1 MIERFLLAQK
11 EVYNLALEE
20 IESGRKRTHWMWFIF
35 PQITGLG
42 HSLKSI
48 FYSIKNVEEAEEY
61 LEHPLLGHRLREI
74 SQKLLELNTD
84 DPTGVF
90 GSTDA
95 IKLRSCITLF
105 DVVEPESVFNKV
117 LMKFFDGER
126 DSRTL
131 KILADQRLLADQNNH
146 INTLIIKSFMT
157 PDKTPLMKRSLVLIG
172 AICGD
177 IIGSWYEFC
186 STKQLDFDLFTDQS
200 RFTDDT
206 VCSIAV
212 ADALMNGN
220 DFVSKLKYWCRKYPK
235 AGYGGNFNW
244 WFRQDNPQPYNSWG
258 NGSAMRVSAVGAFAK
273 SMKETLALAEESAIV
288 SHNHPEGVKGAQATA
303 LAINLAVRGCSKE
316 EIKVQIET
324 NFGYDL
330 DRKYADIQPRYT
342 FDVSCQGS
350 VPEAIIA
357 FLESSDYESAIRMA
371 VAYGGDADTQ
381 SAIAGGIAA
390 AYYGAIPDFILK
402 GCLKRLPLDIKAI
415 ILKFNEICDNESCPI
430 SQ

>member
-1 MIERFLLAQK
+1 MIERFVEAQN
-11 EVYNLALEE
+11 EVYNRALNE
-20 IESGRKRTHWMWFIF
+20 IKSGKKRTHWMWFIF
-35 PQITGLG
+35 PQIKGLG
-42 HSLKSI
+42 LSMTSI
-48 FYSIKNVEEAEEY
+48 FFSIKDVEEAKEY
-61 LEHPLLGHRLREI
+61 LKHPLLGQRLREI
-74 SQKLLELNTD
+74 SHALLELKTD
-84 DPTGVF
+84 NATAVF

-95 IKLRSCITLF
+95 MKLRSCMALF
-105 DVVEPESVFNKV
+105 DVVEPKSVFDKV
-117 LMKFFDGER
+117 LMKFFGGER
-126 DSRTL
+126 DEKTL
-131 KILADQRLLADQNNH
+131 KILADQKNP
-146 INTLIIKSFMT
+146 INTRIVKSLMT
-157 PDKTPLMKRSLVLIG
+157 IDKTPLNKRSLVLIG

-186 STKQLDFDLFTDQS
+186 STKRLDFDLFTDQS

-220 DFVSKLKYWCRKYPK
+220 DFVGKLKYWCRKYPK

-273 SMKETLALAEESAIV
+273 STDETLALAEETAIV

-303 LAINLAVRGCSKE
+303 LAINLAVRGCPKE
-316 EIKVQIET
+316 EIKAQIET
-324 NFGYDL
+324 KFGYDL
-330 DRKYADIQPRYT
+330 DRRYADIQPRYT

-357 FLESSDYESAIRMA
+357 FLESSNYETAIRMA

-381 SAIAGGIAA
+381 AAIAGGIAA
-390 AYYGAIPDFILK
+390 AYYGAIPDYILK
-402 GCLKRLPLDIKAI
+402 ECLKRLPLDIKAI
-415 ILKFNEICDNESCPI
+415 VVKFNEICDNE
-430 SQ
+430 